1 MHLYL
6 HQNIYIKEGRTYE
19 WYWAWR
25 KLNSSLILSSVS
37 AMVNFKGPPPEGGA
51 YITQEKKINWISI
64 IIIIRALLVS
74 DGTTTH
80 MKKKK
85 GNNSLYYIIFLL
97 FKVYVKKILICIK
110 YNAGSYGVLLLTV
123 QPSEQLNNREALEL
137 WTSKISH
144 HHRHI
149 EKQSSVSQPVI

>member
-1 MHLYL
+1 M
-6 HQNIYIKEGRTYE
+6 
-19 WYWAWR
+19 
-25 KLNSSLILSSVS
+25 ILSLKEIEFFFDPLQRFGDGKLQGSS
-37 AMVNFKGPPPEGGA
+37 TRRRGLHN
-51 YITQEKKINWISI
+51 TREKKINWISI

-137 WTSKISH
+137 
-144 HHRHI
+144 
-149 EKQSSVSQPVI
+149 